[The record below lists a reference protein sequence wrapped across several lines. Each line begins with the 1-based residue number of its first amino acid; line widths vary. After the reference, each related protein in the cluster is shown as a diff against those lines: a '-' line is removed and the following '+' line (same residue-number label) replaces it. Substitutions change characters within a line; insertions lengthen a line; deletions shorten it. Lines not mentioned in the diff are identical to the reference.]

1 MKMDRYLKLDMSY
14 VQDFITRTELEALER
29 EVIDARATLENGTG
43 AGAAY
48 RGWLDSAKH
57 MDPLDIQRMIE
68 VAKRIRKQAKILVV
82 IGIGGSYLGTK
93 AALDFM
99 RPYFM
104 RRSKLEIIFAGHQLS
119 SDYLADLLDYVHN
132 KDFCLN
138 VISKSGTTTE
148 PAIAFRVLKKALE
161 SKYGIQGAASRIYVT
176 TDRAKGA
183 LVRLAKENGY
193 ERFVVPDDIGGRFSV
208 LTPVGL
214 LPMAAAGIPIKKV
227 LSGAKAARKAYRR
240 NSIWDNDV
248 HLYAAIRN
256 ALYRKGFMIEM
267 LVNYEAKLT
276 TFSEWWK
283 QLFGES
289 EGKEGKGLFV
299 ASASFSTDLHSL
311 GQYIQEGSK
320 ILFETILHVEKSTRD
335 IVIEKESNDLDELN
349 YLQGKTINAVN
360 TQAFRGTLMAH
371 KSGGVPNIILS
382 IPEIDAFSLGYLF
395 YFFELSCGVS
405 GYVLGVNP
413 FDQPGVEAYKRNMFS
428 LLQKPGYD
436 PIHE

>member
-1 MKMDRYLKLDMSY
+1 
-14 VQDFITRTELEALER
+14 
-29 EVIDARATLENGTG
+29 
-43 AGAAY
+43 
-48 RGWLDSAKH
+48 
-57 MDPLDIQRMIE
+57 
-68 VAKRIRKQAKILVV
+68 
-82 IGIGGSYLGTK
+82 
-93 AALDFM
+93 
-99 RPYFM
+99 
-104 RRSKLEIIFAGHQLS
+104 
-119 SDYLADLLDYVHN
+119 
-132 KDFCLN
+132 
-138 VISKSGTTTE
+138 
-148 PAIAFRVLKKALE
+148 
-161 SKYGIQGAASRIYVT
+161 
-176 TDRAKGA
+176 
-183 LVRLAKENGY
+183 
-193 ERFVVPDDIGGRFSV
+193 
-208 LTPVGL
+208 
-214 LPMAAAGIPIKKV
+214 
-227 LSGAKAARKAYRR
+227 
-240 NSIWDNDV
+240 
-248 HLYAAIRN
+248 
-256 ALYRKGFMIEM
+256 MIEM